1 MGAIKGPA
9 QSRHSLGVAA
19 EPSPTAAIEV
29 RGLSKSYGSR
39 VAVNSVDLTVAAGT
53 LLGLLG
59 PNGAGKT
66 TLIRMLSTVLT
77 PDAGSF
83 RIAGLAQAAAIR
95 LRVGV
100 LPESP
105 GYPRGQTC
113 AEWLTYHARL
123 YGMSRRDARA
133 RADQV
138 LDEVGL
144 TERRQSLIATLSRG
158 MRQRLGF
165 ARSLINSPSV
175 VFLDEPTLGLDPLGQ
190 RQVLA
195 LIQRIARDRGVT
207 VALSTHE
214 LGEVEQVCDR
224 VVILNQGHIVADG
237 SVAEV
242 VRQAAAPREAVLRVP
257 PHLRTKAARV
267 LSVHGLVVPTE
278 THDGLLDEIA
288 LRTSGDVLPEQ
299 ASGMA
304 LRHLLDA
311 GVPVLEF
318 RMRGGRLSDAFL
330 AVTGESHDE

>member
-1 MGAIKGPA
+1 
-9 QSRHSLGVAA
+9 
-19 EPSPTAAIEV
+19 
-29 RGLSKSYGSR
+29 
-39 VAVNSVDLTVAAGT
+39 
-53 LLGLLG
+53 
-59 PNGAGKT
+59 
-66 TLIRMLSTVLT
+66 
-77 PDAGSF
+77 
-83 RIAGLAQAAAIR
+83 
-95 LRVGV
+95 
-100 LPESP
+100 
-105 GYPRGQTC
+105 
-113 AEWLTYHARL
+113 
-123 YGMSRRDARA
+123 
-133 RADQV
+133 
-138 LDEVGL
+138 
-144 TERRQSLIATLSRG
+144 

-207 VALSTHE
+207 VVLSTHE

-278 THDGLLDEIA
+278 TRDGLLDEIA